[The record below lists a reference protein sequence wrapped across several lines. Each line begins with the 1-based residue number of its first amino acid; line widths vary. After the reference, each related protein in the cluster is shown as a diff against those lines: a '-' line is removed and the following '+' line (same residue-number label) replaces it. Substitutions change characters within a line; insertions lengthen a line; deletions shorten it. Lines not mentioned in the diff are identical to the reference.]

1 LWLVV
6 WRVEETGRWWRTYH
20 SFIGRVIYRL
30 GRTSFELGIKLRIE
44 RWEIPAEYSALC
56 DGEGNL
62 GEEWKRT
69 ESGDHQK
76 LLFLVEKYHMQQRVD
91 YCSFHH
97 EALIHL
103 KSLCPE
109 AKITYLFNYMGQ
121 PTPLNFVEQVSWF
134 IILFVYK
141 HRERDKACNGGANG
155 VSMLFHY
162 LTKEQVLAAH
172 EKGLSVTV
180 WMPWIFDDS
189 EQDWKHCIQLQVD
202 FICSNYP
209 FGLMHFLSNIVSN
222 NDNIW
227 KQIIA

>member
-1 LWLVV
+1 L
-6 WRVEETGRWWRTYH
+6 
-20 SFIGRVIYRL
+20 
-30 GRTSFELGIKLRIE
+30 SFEELKRLDVGGGHTIPSLEELFIALEE
-44 RWEIPAEYSALC
+44 RHSSLEL
-56 DGEGNL
+56 NL
-62 GEEWKRT
+62 ELKGEEWKRT

-121 PTPLNFVEQVSWF
+121 PTPLNFVEQ
-134 IILFVYK
+134 
-141 HRERDKACNGGANG
+141 ACNGGANG

-222 NDNIW
+222 NDNI
-227 KQIIA
+227 